1 MRETIATGAL
11 GIALAVAGWTL
22 PGAARGEIP
31 TLGPGPKLKI
41 ATVTQSGPTIPQF
54 TTIDVPYFRDVVP
67 QKSGGR
73 IEMTYASWAELN
85 LTGQEIIRLV
95 RSGQIDIG
103 GAPLTTVSGDVPL
116 LDGVDL
122 AGLNPD
128 IATARKVALAMIPAA
143 NKELEKYNN
152 RIAGVFPYPA
162 QVLWCKK
169 GMASLA
175 DLKGRKIRTFG
186 PSLNDFVLAI
196 GGQPVSIGF
205 PEVYSA
211 LERGVA
217 ECAVTGT
224 GSGNAAK
231 WFEVTTT
238 MYTLTVG
245 WATAAYYVNL
255 SWWTKLDPAVR
266 DFLSAVLDEMQD
278 KQWQLGADA
287 TQDGIDCSIGNAAA
301 CKINTLVT
309 KDPMTEVKPTDG
321 DKVLLRKIL
330 ADDVLPGWVKRCG
343 ARCGEIYNEV
353 IAPITGVKYVAK

>member
-1 MRETIATGAL
+1 MRAMM
-11 GIALAVAGWTL
+11 AVAGTAL
-22 PGAARGEIP
+22 GLVASAAAAEIP

-41 ATVTQSGPTIPQF
+41 ATVTQSAPTVPQY
-54 TTIDVPYFRDVVP
+54 TRVDVPYFRDLVP

-73 IEMTYASWAELN
+73 IEMTTASWAEMN
-85 LTGQEIIRLV
+85 LTGQEMIRLV

-103 GAPLTTVSGDVPL
+103 GAPLSTVSGDVPL
-116 LDGVDL
+116 LDGIDL

-128 IATARKVALAMIPAA
+128 IVTARKVAEAMIPVA
-143 NKELEKYNN
+143 NKELEKFNS
-152 RIAGVFPYPA
+152 RILGVFPYPA

-169 GMASLA
+169 GMIDLA

-196 GGQPVSIGF
+196 GGQPISIGF

-231 WFEVTTT
+231 WYEVTTT
-238 MYTLTVG
+238 LYTLTVS
-245 WATAAYYVNL
+245 WSTAAYYVNIA
-255 SWWTKLDPAVR
+255 WWSKLPPDVQGFLTAVV
-266 DFLSAVLDEMQD
+266 AEMQD

-287 TQDGIDCSIGNAAA
+287 TQDGIDCSIGKADG
-301 CKINTLVT
+301 CKINSLVT
-309 KDPMTEVKPTDG
+309 KDPMTEVKPTEN
-321 DKVLLRKIL
+321 DKKWLRQIL
-330 ADDVLPGWVKRCG
+330 VENVLPGWVQRCG

-353 IAPITGVKYVAK
+353 IAPITGVKYAAK